1 MSHIEQISVAKTTS
15 VLSESPRDRFSV
27 SLLVAKRGIDILSAC
42 FLGLFFL
49 PLIIAL
55 VLIVRA
61 DGGSA
66 FYCQRRLGR
75 DGREFRI
82 WKLRSMV
89 VDADRCLELHLAD
102 PAAREEWDR
111 TQKLRKDPRV
121 TPVGRLMRK
130 YSLDELP
137 QLWNVLNGDMSLVGP
152 RPMLPEQRALYPGNA
167 CFRLRPGITGL
178 WQVSDRHISSFA
190 ERARYDEQYVNELSL
205 QLDMMI
211 LLRTISVV
219 FRGTGC

>member
-1 MSHIEQISVAKTTS
+1 MSHIEQISVAQTTP
-15 VLSESPRDRFSV
+15 VLAESPRNHLSV
-27 SLLVAKRGIDILSAC
+27 SLLVAKRSIDILSAF

-55 VLIVRA
+55 VLIVRV
-61 DGGSA
+61 DGGRA

-75 DGREFRI
+75 DGREFLI

-121 TPVGRLMRK
+121 TRVGSFMRK

-190 ERARYDEQYVNELSL
+190 ERAHYDERYVNELSL

-211 LLRTISVV
+211 LLRTIGVV